1 MKVQRPYRM
10 TARAESA
17 ERTAERIMAAAT
29 SLFWELP
36 TDELPLHLVA
46 EQAGVSVQTVIRRFG
61 GKDGLLAAAVQREA
75 ERVDRQRG
83 EAPAGD
89 TGAAVRVLVEH
100 YEQMGD
106 QVLRM
111 LAEQT
116 RVPGL
121 TPIVEQGRAFHRDWC
136 IRVFGPA
143 LTARPAGVQRDR
155 LLAQLVAVCD
165 VQTWALLRRQSRLSR
180 RQTEIALTE
189 MLTPLLKETR

>member
-1 MKVQRPYRM
+1 MKKSRSYRM
-10 TARAESA
+10 TARAEST
-17 ERTAERIMAAAT
+17 ERTGERILDAAT
-29 SLFWELP
+29 SLFWERP

-46 EQAGVSVQTVIRRFG
+46 ERAGVSVQTVIRRFG
-61 GKDGLLAAAVQREA
+61 SKDGLLAAAVERGAQ
-75 ERVDRQRG
+75 RVDAQRG

-89 TGAAVRVLVEH
+89 LSEAVRVLLDH

-121 TPIVEQGRAFHRDWC
+121 TPIVEQGRAVHREWC
-136 IRVFGPA
+136 RRVFEPTLA
-143 LTARPAGVQRDR
+143 ARPAGARRDR

-165 VQTWALLRRQSRLSR
+165 VQTWALLRHQAGLSR
-180 RQTEIALTE
+180 RQTEIALAE
-189 MLTPLLKETR
+189 LLTPLLKETR